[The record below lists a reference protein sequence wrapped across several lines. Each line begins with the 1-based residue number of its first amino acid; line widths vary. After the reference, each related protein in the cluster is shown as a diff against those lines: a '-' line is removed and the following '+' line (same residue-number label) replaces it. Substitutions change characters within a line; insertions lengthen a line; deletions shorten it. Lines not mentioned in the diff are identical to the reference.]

1 MARHCLIVFAKCWA
15 SENSLQPLDE
25 VLLIVLRMQPSE
37 IDGLEMVDY
46 WFWVEVAERELKR
59 RSA

>member
-1 MARHCLIVFAKCWA
+1 M
-15 SENSLQPLDE
+15 
-25 VLLIVLRMQPSE
+25 LLIALRMQPSE

-46 WFWVEVAERELKR
+46 WWWVEVAERELKR

>member
-1 MARHCLIVFAKCWA
+1 MAARSPIVFAKWWA
-15 SENSLQPLDE
+15 PETSLQQLDE
-25 VLLIVLRMQPSE
+25 VLWIALRMQPSE

-46 WFWVEVAERELKR
+46 WWWVEVAEREIKR